1 MTFQYQYNDGK
12 WSTEYIYSTHEAL
25 LGLTGVYNFGADERM
40 KSPSSYSSRLS
51 LGGEIF
57 YAVLSKTPGISTC
70 LRYTAQ
76 SAYTGTPLTM
86 SLLCNPL
93 IGHISAMYSLAT
105 PGSSFGSRF
114 DFNVYSYES
123 DLSIGCELW
132 RKTKICDQ
140 NSGSDTIKDIDMRRE
155 FDRVEGKYVINTD
168 DSFFSK
174 KYKSLINSI
183 DQTLHDTKQRA
194 LPNDSTTRK
203 TDEFDIKSFDSSI
216 EDNSVTESVSQ
227 LTNSTELK
235 NNEKDI
241 NFDSEMSLSKT
252 TKETEDFISK
262 TKSEPIFS
270 SFKGSTS
277 LNNQTINMLWEGRYK
292 ELLISAGFGLT
303 FMPKTPSITT
313 MGVSVQYSS

>member
-25 LGLTGVYNFGADERM
+25 LGLTGIYNFGADERM

-132 RKTKICDQ
+132 RTAENQDQEISSKI
-140 NSGSDTIKDIDMRRE
+140 IKDIELRRE
-155 FDRVEGKYVINTD
+155 FDRAEGRYVINTD

-183 DQTLHDTKQRA
+183 DQTLHDTKHKA
-194 LPNDSTTRK
+194 LPQEDSATA
-203 TDEFDIKSFDSSI
+203 KSDKSSMKSIDSSI
-216 EDNSVTESVSQ
+216 EKTLSTESDGQSP
-227 LTNSTELK
+227 NKGDSK
-235 NNEKDI
+235 GNEK
-241 NFDSEMSLSKT
+241 NKLESGASTNDSTKDNADSIVKSK
-252 TKETEDFISK
+252 SV
-262 TKSEPIFS
+262 PIFT

-313 MGVSVQYSS
+313 MGISVQYSS